1 VHILSPAVLDAVTG
15 ARWNIHGGLS
25 PWYRGAI
32 THFWPSYMLE
42 PQLTGMTVHELTA
55 KIDGGA
61 IVHQSVA
68 DLVSGDGIHD
78 LACRAV
84 LSVSRELPELLERAS
99 AGTISP
105 PTPQK
110 TSGKLWLGSDWRP
123 EHLRL
128 IYDLYENR
136 VVDRYLAGQFEKRSP
151 PLVRQFAAC
160 QQSVGAK

>member
-1 VHILSPAVLDAVTG
+1 VH
-15 ARWNIHGGLS
+15 R
-25 PWYRGAI
+25 
-32 THFWPSYMLE
+32 
-42 PQLTGMTVHELTA
+42 
-55 KIDGGA
+55 
-61 IVHQSVA
+61 
-68 DLVSGDGIHD
+68 LVSGDGIHD

-151 PLVRQFAAC
+151 PLVRQFAAR
-160 QQSVGAK
+160 QVGAE